1 MCSQRGQTSPAAGS
15 PVKADDAEPGRHLT
29 GSVVTFIDLTID
41 VLEVSSLLR
50 TTQGAG
56 ETAGGGASAFQP
68 NSFPKTIHLPQEA
81 SLFIAA

>member
-1 MCSQRGQTSPAAGS
+1 MCSRRGQTSPAAGA
-15 PVKADDAEPGRHLT
+15 PVKADGAGPGRPLT

-41 VLEVSSLLR
+41 VVQVSSLLR

-56 ETAGGGASAFQP
+56 ETAGKGASAFQP
-68 NSFPKTIHLPQEA
+68 SSFPKTIHLPQGA